1 MYFAYFSNATQKGTQ
16 RAVTTTIFFLVP
28 LQLHIPS
35 MILPCFFSQAWQF
48 CNASSCAAADSQRL
62 EGAPGISWRLGTGV
76 AGCDSRDSAQGT
88 FSSRFASLGF
98 FGDSAAALLVSWK
111 HVETYRYM
119 EAGGHFQTQ
128 VLQFRITVKKGCWIH
143 LNTFSKFDFSRVHRC
158 SRGVSKKLFDPQGSF
173 VLYWS
178 AQPFR
183 DTYGHPASPGMNDS
197 R

>member
-1 MYFAYFSNATQKGTQ
+1 MARPPLCPCFTRVFFLSVFACNQAFKLAVKSPGGVPAERDVLTTMYFAYFSNATQKGTQ

-128 VLQFRITVKKGCWIH
+128 VLQFRITVKKGC
-143 LNTFSKFDFSRVHRC
+143 
-158 SRGVSKKLFDPQGSF
+158 
-173 VLYWS
+173 
-178 AQPFR
+178 
-183 DTYGHPASPGMNDS
+183 
-197 R
+197 

>member
-28 LQLHIPS
+28 LQLHI
-35 MILPCFFSQAWQF
+35 IYLPWSFHVFFSQAWQF

-98 FGDSAAALLVSWK
+98 FGDSAAALFGILETCRNISLYGSWWPFSNTSATVPNHPQERMLNTSEYIFQVWLLK
-111 HVETYRYM
+111 SSSMFERCVE
-119 EAGGHFQTQ
+119 EAFRPSG
-128 VLQFRITVKKGCWIH
+128 VFRIVLKCT
-143 LNTFSKFDFSRVHRC
+143 TF
-158 SRGVSKKLFDPQGSF
+158 
-173 VLYWS
+173 
-178 AQPFR
+178 
-183 DTYGHPASPGMNDS
+183 
-197 R
+197 